1 MRRFLVCVLVATFG
15 AAISAPVAVAQNS
28 AADTKA
34 LTTETQGTKQAEAS
48 SATTTT
54 TTTTTAAVSTSAPVL
69 TEETLKQVRARG
81 YKQRVR
87 NGKSVYCRNE
97 KSIGSRFEETVC
109 IPESEIAAVLKL
121 EQQRQSEIARNRG
134 RNCTGDGCVQN

>member
-54 TTTTTAAVSTSAPVL
+54 TTAAASTSAPVL

-134 RNCTGDGCVQN
+134 RNCTGAGCVQN